1 LPAEPGASGPASQP
15 PPAAPAGPETTTV
28 KPLEPVVPTAEAPA
42 TAPDGGIPAGT
53 AGEAPV
59 PRPVP
64 EPAPG
69 AQTADTPLVLEL
81 TAVADGQVTA
91 SRDGGP
97 SEVRALRA
105 GERLRLT
112 ATKDVVLTVGD
123 AAAVTWT
130 INGKPAQPL
139 GRPGVKVR
147 VRVTPANVASFLP

>member
-1 LPAEPGASGPASQP
+1 
-15 PPAAPAGPETTTV
+15 
-28 KPLEPVVPTAEAPA
+28 
-42 TAPDGGIPAGT
+42 
-53 AGEAPV
+53 
-59 PRPVP
+59 
-64 EPAPG
+64 
-69 AQTADTPLVLEL
+69 
-81 TAVADGQVTA
+81 VTA

-139 GRPGVKVR
+139 GKPGAAVR
-147 VRVTPANVASFLP
+147 VRVTPANAAAFLP